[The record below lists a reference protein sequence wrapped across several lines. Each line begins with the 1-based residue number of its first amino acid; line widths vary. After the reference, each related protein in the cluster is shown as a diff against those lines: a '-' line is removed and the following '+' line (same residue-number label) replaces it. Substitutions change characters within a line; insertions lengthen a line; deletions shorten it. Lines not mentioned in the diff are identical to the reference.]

1 MSKYYLSLSF
11 TPDTLFPWKPMW
23 RSKIPPRITFFSW
36 TAALGK
42 IFTLENLWYKGVVVV
57 DWCYMCKKSGESV
70 NHLLL
75 HTIIHSVC
83 SFWLTLCEFSAI
95 LGIYL
100 WVALKFFPLILLKS
114 LKKKNGI
121 MVSLRKNV
129 TSCHYLWNFIVQSH
143 SIQCLHGVR
152 LAKVWTLV
160 LTKVTRK
167 KKVHNIVDKPFIGTN
182 EYKGIVTYCNNV
194 WQGHW

>member
-1 MSKYYLSLSF
+1 
-11 TPDTLFPWKPMW
+11 MW

-57 DWCYMCKKSGESV
+57 DWCYMCKKSGESM

-83 SFWLTLCEFSAI
+83 SFWLILCEFSAI

-100 WVALKFFPLILLKS
+100 WVALKFLPMISLKS

-121 MVSLRKNV
+121 MVSLRKK
-129 TSCHYLWNFIVQSH
+129 HYKLSLSLKFH
-143 SIQCLHGVR
+143 R
-152 LAKVWTLV
+152 P
-160 LTKVTRK
+160 
-167 KKVHNIVDKPFIGTN
+167 KPFNSMFTWC
-182 EYKGIVTYCNNV
+182 KAC
-194 WQGHW
+194 QGMDISINQSDKKTKNTQYS

>member
-1 MSKYYLSLSF
+1 MMPLNGEGHDKLFQKPVGNKSFKVSKYYLSLSF

-70 NHLLL
+70 NHLFL

-83 SFWLTLCEFSAI
+83 SF
-95 LGIYL
+95 
-100 WVALKFFPLILLKS
+100 
-114 LKKKNGI
+114 
-121 MVSLRKNV
+121 
-129 TSCHYLWNFIVQSH
+129 
-143 SIQCLHGVR
+143 
-152 LAKVWTLV
+152 
-160 LTKVTRK
+160 
-167 KKVHNIVDKPFIGTN
+167 
-182 EYKGIVTYCNNV
+182 
-194 WQGHW
+194 